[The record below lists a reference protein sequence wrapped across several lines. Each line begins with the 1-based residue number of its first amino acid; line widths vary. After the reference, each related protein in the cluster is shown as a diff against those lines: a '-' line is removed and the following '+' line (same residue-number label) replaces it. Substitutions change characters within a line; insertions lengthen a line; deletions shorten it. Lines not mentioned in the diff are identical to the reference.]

1 MKGIGSMKRLV
12 MAMSALLVSVTMS
25 FAQESSLH
33 KEQFVVNVGQLV
45 SYLELRP
52 SQINEVAMIND
63 YFREKQSEGLRG
75 SHKMRDKRMRQAVF
89 GNLKLMKKALSTDQ
103 YRKYV
108 ALINVTNNN
117 NRMMS
122 GLSFPDVYLADK
134 YVKDR
139 CKVSSYCIKS
149 IL

>member
-33 KEQFVVNVGQLV
+33 KEPFVVNVGQLV

-75 SHKMRDKRMRQAVF
+75 SHKMRDKRMRQAVWQ
-89 GNLKLMKKALSTDQ
+89 LKVDEKGVKHRSISEIRGFDQ
-103 YRKYV
+103 R
-108 ALINVTNNN
+108 NEQ
-117 NRMMS
+117 
-122 GLSFPDVYLADK
+122 
-134 YVKDR
+134 
-139 CKVSSYCIKS
+139 
-149 IL
+149 

>member
-33 KEQFVVNVGQLV
+33 KEPFVVNVGQLV
-45 SYLELRP
+45 NYLELRP
-52 SQINEVAMIND
+52 SQINEVGMIND

-134 YVKDR
+134 
-139 CKVSSYCIKS
+139 
-149 IL
+149 

>member
-1 MKGIGSMKRLV
+1 MKRLV

-33 KEQFVVNVGQLV
+33 KEPFVVNVGQLV

-117 NRMMS
+117 NRMTS

-134 YVKDR
+134 YVTDR
-139 CKVSSYCIKS
+139 CNVSSYCIK
-149 IL
+149 INL

>member
-12 MAMSALLVSVTMS
+12 MAMSALLVSGTMS

-33 KEQFVVNVGQLV
+33 QKPFVVNVGQLV

-117 NRMMS
+117 NRMTS

-134 YVKDR
+134 
-139 CKVSSYCIKS
+139 
-149 IL
+149 

>member
-1 MKGIGSMKRLV
+1 MKGIGNMKRLV

-25 FAQESSLH
+25 FAQESNLH
-33 KEQFVVNVGQLV
+33 KEPFVVNVGQLV

-52 SQINEVAMIND
+52 SQINEVGMIND

-89 GNLKLMKKALSTDQ
+89 SNLKLMKKALSTDQ

-117 NRMMS
+117 NRMTS

-134 YVKDR
+134 
-139 CKVSSYCIKS
+139 
-149 IL
+149 

>member
-33 KEQFVVNVGQLV
+33 KELFVVNVGQLV

-117 NRMMS
+117 NRMTN

-134 YVKDR
+134 
-139 CKVSSYCIKS
+139 
-149 IL
+149 

>member
-33 KEQFVVNVGQLV
+33 KEAFVVNVGQLV

-134 YVKDR
+134 
-139 CKVSSYCIKS
+139 
-149 IL
+149 

>member
-33 KEQFVVNVGQLV
+33 KEPFVVNVAQLV

-52 SQINEVAMIND
+52 SQINEVGMIND
-63 YFREKQSEGLRG
+63 YFRKKQSEGLRG

-117 NRMMS
+117 NRMTS

-134 YVKDR
+134 
-139 CKVSSYCIKS
+139 
-149 IL
+149 

>member
-33 KEQFVVNVGQLV
+33 KEPFVVNVGQLV
-45 SYLELRP
+45 GYLELRP

-63 YFREKQSEGLRG
+63 YFREKQSESLRG

-89 GNLKLMKKALSTDQ
+89 GNLKLMKKALSSDQ

-117 NRMMS
+117 NRMTN
-122 GLSFPDVYLADK
+122 GLSFSDVYLADK
-134 YVKDR
+134 
-139 CKVSSYCIKS
+139 
-149 IL
+149 

>member
-33 KEQFVVNVGQLV
+33 KEPCVVNVGQLV

-117 NRMMS
+117 NRMTS

-134 YVKDR
+134 
-139 CKVSSYCIKS
+139 
-149 IL
+149 

>member
-33 KEQFVVNVGQLV
+33 KEPFVVNVGQLV

-75 SHKMRDKRMRQAVF
+75 SHKMRDKRMRKAVF
-89 GNLKLMKKALSTDQ
+89 GNLKLMKKALSIDQ

-117 NRMMS
+117 NRMTS

-134 YVKDR
+134 
-139 CKVSSYCIKS
+139 
-149 IL
+149 

>member
-33 KEQFVVNVGQLV
+33 KEPFVVNVGQLG

-52 SQINEVAMIND
+52 SQINEVGMIND
-63 YFREKQSEGLRG
+63 YFREKQSEGLSG

-117 NRMMS
+117 NRMTS

-134 YVKDR
+134 
-139 CKVSSYCIKS
+139 
-149 IL
+149 

>member
-33 KEQFVVNVGQLV
+33 KERFVVNVGQLV

-117 NRMMS
+117 NRMTS

-134 YVKDR
+134 
-139 CKVSSYCIKS
+139 
-149 IL
+149 

>member
-33 KEQFVVNVGQLV
+33 KEPFVVNVGQLV

-75 SHKMRDKRMRQAVF
+75 SHKMRQAVF

-117 NRMMS
+117 NRMTS

-134 YVKDR
+134 
-139 CKVSSYCIKS
+139 
-149 IL
+149 

>member
-1 MKGIGSMKRLV
+1 MKRLV

-33 KEQFVVNVGQLV
+33 KEPFVVNVGQLV

-89 GNLKLMKKALSTDQ
+89 GNLKLMKKALSTDSSEFQ
-103 YRKYV
+103 SGVIAGTSTRSPGLKSF
-108 ALINVTNNN
+108 TNSPTSTTSAQHSCP
-117 NRMMS
+117 R
-122 GLSFPDVYLADK
+122 
-134 YVKDR
+134 
-139 CKVSSYCIKS
+139 I

>member
-1 MKGIGSMKRLV
+1 M
-12 MAMSALLVSVTMS
+12 
-25 FAQESSLH
+25 
-33 KEQFVVNVGQLV
+33 GQLV

-52 SQINEVAMIND
+52 SQINEVGMIND

-117 NRMMS
+117 NRMTS

-134 YVKDR
+134 
-139 CKVSSYCIKS
+139 
-149 IL
+149 

>member
-33 KEQFVVNVGQLV
+33 KEAFVVNVGQLV

-117 NRMMS
+117 NRMTS

-134 YVKDR
+134 
-139 CKVSSYCIKS
+139 
-149 IL
+149 

>member
-1 MKGIGSMKRLV
+1 MKRLV

-33 KEQFVVNVGQLV
+33 KEPFVVNVAQLV

-117 NRMMS
+117 NRMTS

-134 YVKDR
+134 
-139 CKVSSYCIKS
+139 
-149 IL
+149 

>member
-25 FAQESSLH
+25 FAQEASLH
-33 KEQFVVNVGQLV
+33 KELFVVNVGQLV

-52 SQINEVAMIND
+52 SQINEVGMIND

-134 YVKDR
+134 
-139 CKVSSYCIKS
+139 
-149 IL
+149 

>member
-33 KEQFVVNVGQLV
+33 KEPFVVNVGQLV

-75 SHKMRDKRMRQAVF
+75 SHKMRDKRIWQ
-89 GNLKLMKKALSTDQ
+89 LKVDEKGVKHRSISEIRGFDQ
-103 YRKYV
+103 R
-108 ALINVTNNN
+108 NEQ
-117 NRMMS
+117 
-122 GLSFPDVYLADK
+122 
-134 YVKDR
+134 
-139 CKVSSYCIKS
+139 
-149 IL
+149 

>member
-33 KEQFVVNVGQLV
+33 KEPFVVNVGQLV
-45 SYLELRP
+45 IYLELRP
-52 SQINEVAMIND
+52 SQINEVGMIND

-134 YVKDR
+134 
-139 CKVSSYCIKS
+139 
-149 IL
+149 

>member
-33 KEQFVVNVGQLV
+33 KEPFVVNVGQLV

-63 YFREKQSEGLRG
+63 FFREKQSEGLRG
-75 SHKMRDKRMRQAVF
+75 SHKMRDKRMAASRIWQ
-89 GNLKLMKKALSTDQ
+89 LKVDEK
-103 YRKYV
+103 
-108 ALINVTNNN
+108 
-117 NRMMS
+117 
-122 GLSFPDVYLADK
+122 G
-134 YVKDR
+134 VKHR
-139 CKVSSYCIKS
+139 S
-149 IL
+149 I

>member
-12 MAMSALLVSVTMS
+12 MAMSDLLVSVTMS

-33 KEQFVVNVGQLV
+33 KETFVVNVGQLV

-117 NRMMS
+117 NRMTS

-134 YVKDR
+134 
-139 CKVSSYCIKS
+139 
-149 IL
+149 

>member
-1 MKGIGSMKRLV
+1 M
-12 MAMSALLVSVTMS
+12 
-25 FAQESSLH
+25 
-33 KEQFVVNVGQLV
+33 
-45 SYLELRP
+45 
-52 SQINEVAMIND
+52 
-63 YFREKQSEGLRG
+63 RG
-75 SHKMRDKRMRQAVF
+75 KRMRQAVF

-134 YVKDR
+134 
-139 CKVSSYCIKS
+139 
-149 IL
+149 

>member
-33 KEQFVVNVGQLV
+33 KEPFVVNVGQLV
-45 SYLELRP
+45 CYLELRP

-117 NRMMS
+117 NRMTS

-134 YVKDR
+134 
-139 CKVSSYCIKS
+139 
-149 IL
+149 

>member
-33 KEQFVVNVGQLV
+33 KEPFVVNVGQLV

-52 SQINEVAMIND
+52 SQINEVGMIND

-89 GNLKLMKKALSTDQ
+89 GNLKLMKKALSTCLLYTSD
-103 YRKYV
+103 
-108 ALINVTNNN
+108 A
-117 NRMMS
+117 
-122 GLSFPDVYLADK
+122 ADE
-134 YVKDR
+134 
-139 CKVSSYCIKS
+139 
-149 IL
+149 L

>member
-33 KEQFVVNVGQLV
+33 KEPFVVNVAQLV

-117 NRMMS
+117 NRMTS

-134 YVKDR
+134 
-139 CKVSSYCIKS
+139 
-149 IL
+149 

>member
-33 KEQFVVNVGQLV
+33 KEPFVVNVGRLV

-134 YVKDR
+134 
-139 CKVSSYCIKS
+139 
-149 IL
+149 